1 MGDRGKTC
9 AIRPM
14 RRLPR
19 VRILVPRVPMEGV
32 AVSNEEGPAPAR
44 EDRIKRVAERLR
56 ELEALGVPLW
66 ELLNGPAGKEFVSRE
81 CQGDP
86 ELAGEAFAF
95 VHSPKLRGERQAL
108 RRPYG

>member
-1 MGDRGKTC
+1 
-9 AIRPM
+9 
-14 RRLPR
+14 
-19 VRILVPRVPMEGV
+19 MEGV

-44 EDRIKRVAERLR
+44 EDRIKWVAERLR

-66 ELLNGPAGKEFVSRE
+66 ELLDGPAGKEFVSRE